1 VQVNFFVLGDF
12 MKTHDKIL
20 NLLKTHGALTAK
32 TLADEL
38 GLTTM
43 GIRQHVLSLE
53 ESGDVTYK
61 DEKAARGRPT
71 RYWSLTDKSNNHF
84 ANRHDELT
92 VQLIDSVIAVF
103 GDDGLEKLIANREE
117 SSMRSYRLALAD
129 KYGVEEKLTML
140 AKLRSDEGYMATVT
154 VEDDIYWLLE
164 NHCPI
169 CAAATKC
176 VNFCRSELQLFQH
189 LFRDIALITREE
201 HIVEG
206 ARRCAYKVVPL

>member
-1 VQVNFFVLGDF
+1 

-20 NLLKTHGALTAK
+20 KLLKTQGALTAK

-43 GIRQHVLSLE
+43 GIRQHVLALE
-53 ESGDVTYK
+53 ESGDVIYK

-71 RYWSLTDKSNNHF
+71 RYWSLTEKSNEPF

-103 GDDGLEKLIANREE
+103 GDDGLDKLITNREE
-117 SSMRSYRLALAD
+117 SSIRAYRLALAD
-129 KYGVEEKLTML
+129 KYGVEEKLAML

-154 VEDDIYWLLE
+154 TEDDCYWLLE

-176 VNFCRSELQLFQH
+176 VNFCRSELHIFQCLFN
-189 LFRDIALITREE
+189 DVAVVTREE

-206 ARRCAYKVVPL
+206 ARRCAYKIIPS